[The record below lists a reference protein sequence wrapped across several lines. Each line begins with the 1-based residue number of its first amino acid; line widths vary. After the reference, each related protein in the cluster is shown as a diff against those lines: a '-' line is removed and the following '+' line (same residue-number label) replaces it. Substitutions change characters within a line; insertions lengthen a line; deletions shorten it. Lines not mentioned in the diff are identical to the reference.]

1 VTAAGGR
8 PAAAPALPLPA
19 GRQTTAAL
27 ERTSLLGM
35 VMFMAAWAM
44 LFAGLFFAYG
54 ILRLRATAWP
64 PADLPRLPLALPSAA
79 TALLALSSLAL
90 ESARKSRGVRRV
102 ALAAALGAGFLALQ
116 AIVWRDMILGGLRPP
131 LGPYASVFFGLT
143 AFHALHVVVGLGALG
158 WMVVRGKVGALA
170 LRLWALYWH
179 MVGVIWAVMFVV
191 VYLP

>member
-1 VTAAGGR
+1 MTAAAV
-8 PAAAPALPLPA
+8 PAAL
-19 GRQTTAAL
+19 GHR

-54 ILRLRATAWP
+54 VLRVRSIAWP
-64 PADLPRLPLALPSAA
+64 PADLPPLPLGAPAAA

-90 ESARKSRGVRRV
+90 ERAHRRRGS
-102 ALAAALGAGFLALQ
+102 LAAVLALGAGFLLLQ
-116 AIVWRDMILGGLRPP
+116 AAVWRSLILAGLRPT

-143 AFHALHVVVGLGALG
+143 AFHALHVVVGLGAFAWLA
-158 WMVVRGKVGALA
+158 VRRTARALP

-179 MVGVIWAVMFVV
+179 MVGAIWAVMFVT
-191 VYLP
+191 VYVW